1 VSLQQHQNSVSNINS
16 QGLRNPNIVDG
27 VPLRRTSTNARSP
40 AKIPHEQPEQHHPQT
55 QQQPQQQLQQQ
66 QQAKQQQ
73 HKVEAEHDQAVSDTI
88 PDQQDKKRKLVGS

>member
-1 VSLQQHQNSVSNINS
+1 VSLQQHQNNVSNINS
-16 QGLRNPNIVDG
+16 QGLRNPNSVDG

-55 QQQPQQQLQQQ
+55 QQQPQQQ
-66 QQAKQQQ
+66 
-73 HKVEAEHDQAVSDTI
+73 HKVDADHDQAVSDTI